1 MPAVKPISDLQRN
14 LGAIAQMCH
23 ETGEPVYLTKNG
35 SASLVV
41 MDAEEF
47 DRQARAL
54 SAVRERE
61 ERVQRAIA
69 RGYDD
74 MLNGRT
80 RSWTQAKQDAD
91 RIRAARNAE

>member
-1 MPAVKPISDLQRN
+1 MPVVKPISELQRN
-14 LGAIAQMCH
+14 LTEIAGTCH

-41 MDAEEF
+41 MDADSF
-47 DRQARAL
+47 DRQVEAL

-61 ERVQRAIA
+61 ERVNRAIC

-74 MLNGRT
+74 YLNGRT
-80 RSWTQAKQDAD
+80 RSLDQALADAA
-91 RIRAARNAE
+91 RIRAARRGE

>member
-1 MPAVKPISDLQRN
+1 MPTVRPISDLQRN
-14 LGAIAQMCH
+14 FGAIASECH
-23 ETGEPVYLTKNG
+23 ETKRPVYLTKNG

-47 DRQARAL
+47 DERYAAFDSL
-54 SAVRERE
+54 REYE

-80 RSWTQAKQDAD
+80 RAWAQAKADAD
-91 RIRAARNAE
+91 RIRQARHGA

>member
-1 MPAVKPISDLQRN
+1 MPVVKPISDLQRN
-14 LGAIAQMCH
+14 LGSIAQVCH
-23 ETGEPVYLTKNG
+23 ETGEPVYLTRNG

-41 MDAEEF
+41 MDADEF

-80 RSWTQAKQDAD
+80 RPWAQAKQDAD

>member
-14 LGAIAQMCH
+14 LGPIAQMCH

-91 RIRAARNAE
+91 RIRAARNDE